1 MPTLE
6 PTGDLFA
13 PPQDATRP
21 GKVPLAERMRP
32 RDFDDLVG
40 QDEVVGPGR
49 PLRNAIE
56 RDELSVVST
65 DHCPFRFDDQ
75 KSLGK
80 DDFTK
85 IPNGLPCIEERM
97 SLMSTGAQ
105 AGRVDWNRIVELTA
119 TRLR

>member
-1 MPTLE
+1 MSTDE

-13 PPQDATRP
+13 PPQDSTRP

-56 RDELSVVST
+56 RDELSSVIFWGPPGCGKTTLAGLVAHYTESQFVPFSAVT
-65 DHCPFRFDDQ
+65 GGIPGAAGDYQGCGTAACDGTSDHAFR
-75 KSLGK
+75 
-80 DDFTK
+80 
-85 IPNGLPCIEERM
+85 
-97 SLMSTGAQ
+97 
-105 AGRVDWNRIVELTA
+105 
-119 TRLR
+119 